1 MVIQTNEHRRLVT
14 PVKCNLNSRQRKDHI
29 TLSPHHHYNDQKS
42 LPKRV
47 LRTETVMLL
56 SCSQTCF
63 TNVVK
68 MMGTTMWGFG
78 LNEDGSDECV
88 RALTALEGGDC
99 SRGADPDGKQPNYC
113 VGVWTSFR
121 WVSETNYCVGVWSS
135 FRWVSEPNYCVGVW
149 TSFRWVSEPN
159 YCVGVWTSFRWV
171 SEGKAVLSQSHDYT
185 LKCQSPIWLEIR

>member
-78 LNEDGSDECV
+78 LNLCGIDLRMVHWCRREISDVLKRRAGTVVVLVSSCDWVLARKPAMFLPTYTFNNAVSV
-88 RALTALEGGDC
+88 RLRC
-99 SRGADPDGKQPNYC
+99 P
-113 VGVWTSFR
+113 VWL
-121 WVSETNYCVGVWSS
+121 
-135 FRWVSEPNYCVGVW
+135 
-149 TSFRWVSEPN
+149 
-159 YCVGVWTSFRWV
+159 
-171 SEGKAVLSQSHDYT
+171 LSLRRAAFDIMH
-185 LKCQSPIWLEIR
+185 I